1 MTKKRPDINLLK
13 KKALKIRRNVLKML
27 QIAGSG
33 HTGGSLSEVE
43 IIVALYNYEL
53 IYNSKKPNMPK
64 RDRFILSK
72 GHGCPS
78 LYAVLADCGY
88 FDEDWLWTL
97 RKFGTKLQGHPQ
109 KDISM
114 GIEASTGSLGQG
126 LSIAIGLSLA
136 AKMDNKDYRTYCLM
150 GDGELQEGQIWEA
163 AMMAAHNNLDNLCG
177 IVDCNKL
184 QIDGFLKDVMNIEPL
199 ADKWQAFGWQVIKAD
214 GHDFESLIDAFD
226 EARSIKEKP
235 TVILA
240 DTIKGRG
247 ISFIENQASWHGIAP
262 KEDEVKKALEEL
274 KNNK

>member
-240 DTIKGRG
+240 DTIKGKG